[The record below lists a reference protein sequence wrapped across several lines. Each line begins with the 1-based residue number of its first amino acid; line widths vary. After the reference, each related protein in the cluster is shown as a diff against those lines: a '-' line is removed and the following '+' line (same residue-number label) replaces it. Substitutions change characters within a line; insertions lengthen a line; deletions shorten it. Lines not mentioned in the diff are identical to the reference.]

1 MDSGMR
7 VHEYRHLLAPPE
19 ASAHSSHSPYGIG
32 GGGKGEGGEGRLG
45 RKSPSRPWLAFLQ
58 RRGPFRGSAS
68 DEILPIGR

>member
-19 ASAHSSHSPYGIG
+19 ASAHRSRSPYGIG

-45 RKSPSRPWLAFLQ
+45 RKRALLAPGLHGCNVGDPSGVQHLTTSCQ
-58 RRGPFRGSAS
+58 
-68 DEILPIGR
+68 